1 MFPGVLKCKRDRR
14 YPRGQLCPV
23 CENPASYHKRPLSL
37 LPSDAFTCTKPW
49 IQPHLKQRN
58 ISLDE
63 GDFTPVSPKDFIAP
77 LGSIQMN
84 LTNQY
89 HYDASLSCT
98 VQRPSAFENLT
109 QTFEEDNGNN
119 ITILTTG
126 ITTYLV
132 CNIDSEHIQQLW
144 QIVATYSDSPMRLE
158 RGLMLA
164 RSPEMVYR
172 YSQVKAEEDEEGI
185 HTNIEA
191 EIKASPAWLMQEEV
205 SFQLDR
211 TMTTFSTLHIKYQ
224 SVVNLRVENA
234 TPKRDRYSWT
244 MIKRNNQTKTDHA
257 VLIGENNR
265 LMLNSIADNL
275 HSNIQLSIINLSD
288 VASQSSS

>member
-23 CENPASYHKRPLSL
+23 CENPAPYHNRHLSL

-49 IQPHLKQRN
+49 IQPHLKQKN

-63 GDFTPVSPKDFIAP
+63 GDFTPVSSKDFIAP

-84 LTNQY
+84 LTDQF
-89 HYDASLSCT
+89 HSDASLACT
-98 VQRPSAFENLT
+98 VQRPSTFENLT
-109 QTFEEDNGNN
+109 QTLEEEEGNN
-119 ITILTTG
+119 VTALTTG

-144 QIVATYSDSPMRLE
+144 QILATYSDSPMRLE

-172 YSQVKAEEDEEGI
+172 YSQMKTKEGEEGI

-191 EIKASPAWLMQEEV
+191 EIKASPAWLMQGEV

-211 TMTTFSTLHIKYQ
+211 TTTTFSTLHIKYQ
-224 SVVNLRVENA
+224 SVVSLRVENIL
-234 TPKRDRYSWT
+234 PKKDRYSWT
-244 MIKRNNQTKTDHA
+244 MIKRDNQTKTEHT
-257 VLIGENNR
+257 VLTGR
-265 LMLNSIADNL
+265 SLMLNKLVNS
-275 HSNIQLSIINLSD
+275 
-288 VASQSSS
+288 